1 MSVPVIYD
9 AERKGTVLR
18 IERSSVH
25 DGPGLRTVLFLKG
38 CPLRCQWCSTPES
51 QAFEIE
57 QSDTYSYGTIMSVEE
72 VMRELRKD
80 SLFFFISTGGIT
92 VSGGE
97 IMAQPD
103 FTRAILKNC
112 RNECMHTAIETS
124 FFAQWETIHSI
135 LPFVNLAFVDVKF
148 FTKELHE
155 KYCGVDNTLIL
166 ENLLKTNDIEEKFQ
180 LVVRTPI
187 IPGLNDSEEEL
198 NQIGQFCSR
207 LKKLSYVQLL
217 PYHKLGTATYSKLG
231 REYLLGD
238 IASPTASDME
248 KHVKIIERYVENV
261 IF

>member
-9 AERKGTVLR
+9 GDRKGTVLR

-51 QAFEIE
+51 QSFEIE
-57 QSDTYSYGTIMSVEE
+57 KTEENTYGTIMSVEQ

-103 FTRAILKNC
+103 FTRSVLKNC
-112 RNECMHTAIETS
+112 RMECMHTAIETT

-135 LPFVNLAFVDVKF
+135 LPYVNLAFVDMKF

-155 KYCGVDNTLIL
+155 KYCGVDNTLIQ

-180 LVVRTPI
+180 LVIRTPI
-187 IPGLNDSEEEL
+187 IPGINDSEEEL
-198 NQIGQFCSR
+198 CKIGAFCSK
-207 LKKLSYVQLL
+207 LKKLSYMQLL
-217 PYHKLGTATYSKLG
+217 PYHKLGTATYAKLG

-238 IASPTASDME
+238 IQSPTVDEMA
-248 KHVKIIERYVENV
+248 KHVKIMERYVENV